1 MIELHKYDMVYYARI
16 IPKTGVYEVCE
27 LIIRTIADTYFVDTD
42 KRDKRAYLLSYK
54 NLNKTVFKERN
65 NALKIV
71 KNAEKNRDRSQ
82 ILSEKNYEEY

>member
-16 IPKTGVYEVCE
+16 IPTTGVYEVCE
-27 LIIRTIADTYFVDTD
+27 LIIRTIADTYFVGTD
-42 KRDKRAYLLSYK
+42 KRDKRAYLLLYK

-71 KNAEKNRDRSQ
+71 KNAEKNRYRSQ
-82 ILSEKNYEEY
+82 ILSEKI